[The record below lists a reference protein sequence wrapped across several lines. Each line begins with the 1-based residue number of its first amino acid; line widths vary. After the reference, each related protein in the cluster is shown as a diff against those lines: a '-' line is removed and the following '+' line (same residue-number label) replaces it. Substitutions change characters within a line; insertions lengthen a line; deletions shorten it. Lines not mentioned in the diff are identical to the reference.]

1 MRPVRTTGLL
11 MLLFLGLMLACG
23 TESNETPLS
32 PSFHSFASSEWSE
45 PVNVGAPV
53 NSPATE
59 QAGTLSRDGLSL
71 YFTSNRQPGG
81 FGGNDIWVSQR
92 ACADCPWQTPV
103 NLGPVIN
110 SDAGEGGP
118 NLSNDGHLLFFN
130 SSRTGGAG
138 SNDIYLARRVD
149 PQDDFG
155 WGPPELLGSDVNTD
169 AFEGGAHY
177 LQSAEDGP
185 ANLYFSRG
193 PSGNL
198 QDIYYAP
205 VTRNGETLGPAVLV
219 QELSDPAT
227 LEAIPTVRA
236 DGREIFF
243 WSGRP
248 GGPGGGDLWTSTRR
262 SVHDAWTPPEN
273 LGTAVNSSR
282 LDFQPS
288 LSFGARTLVFAS
300 NRPGSVSGSLDIWMT
315 TRTPSG
321 R

>member
-1 MRPVRTTGLL
+1 
-11 MLLFLGLMLACG
+11 LFLVLNTLSALVACDG
-23 TESNETPLS
+23 DSSETPVS
-32 PSFHSFASSEWSE
+32 PQLHSFAGSEWSE

-103 NLGPVIN
+103 NLGAVIN
-110 SDAGEGGP
+110 SAAAEGGA
-118 NLSNDGHLLFFN
+118 NLSNDGQLLFFN
-130 SSRTGGAG
+130 SSRPGGAG

-155 WGPPELLGSDVNTD
+155 WGPPELLGSDVNTA
-169 AFEGGAHY
+169 AFEAGAHY

-198 QDIYYAP
+198 QEIYYAP

-219 QELSDPAT
+219 QELTDPAT
-227 LEAIPTVRA
+227 HEAVPTVRA
-236 DGREIFF
+236 DGREVFF

-262 SVHDAWTPPEN
+262 SVHEAWTPPEN
-273 LGTAVNSSR
+273 LGTAVNSPS

-288 LSFGARTLVFAS
+288 LSFDARTLVFAS
-300 NRPGSVSGSLDIWMT
+300 NRPGSISGSLDIWMS